1 MEKYKI
7 VKQLGDGTYGSV
19 LLGQVKDSPQEK
31 VAIKRMKKKYYSW
44 QECMD
49 LREVKALQKIRHA
62 NIIKLKEVI
71 REDNNLYMVFEYMN
85 ENLYELM
92 KKRDRLFPETNV
104 RNVIFQLLQGLA
116 YMHKLGF
123 RRYSGHPGIFRHP
136 TTSCRDPIPRIS
148 PTSDKFPSDPIKSD
162 NCPLGSDYRIV
173 RPGRASLVRPV
184 TDITGDTP
192 SPLHPYILRTCK
204 LHRCYHT
211 KLLRFFHRDLK
222 PENILC
228 KGVELIKIADFG
240 LARELRSR
248 PPYTDYV
255 STRWYRAPEVLLRS
269 TSYTSPIDMW
279 AVGCIAAELY
289 TLRPLFP
296 GSSEIDQ
303 MFKVCA
309 VMGTPNKEEWPE
321 GYMLAAKLSFR
332 WPQCAKTD
340 LKKIIHSSNN
350 DGIDVIG
357 ATLFWEPKRR
367 PTAVQCLKHPY
378 FKVSQDLKGTSS
390 ANVSVI
396 NEPTSAQ
403 SRESKQIFRDDWQTD
418 GDKTPGSPDD
428 IRDLD
433 KLLKEFELP
442 SKPNVKENTNYQP
455 QKFNKPNSGFPFDNP
470 QPQSKLPAP
479 PLPKFDTKPLDNR
492 KGNNSLFPSSSNYPE
507 NRSSNLKQPP
517 KAAVDQS
524 LDIDAIL
531 QGRSMQPQQ
540 SSKFMPSLP
549 PAKDFSASPRRDSLP
564 DWLNDEVLAKK
575 TNPSKVPTNVISKP
589 PMRLNQDEFFSNTNN
604 NNRDQNETKPPF
616 STSKPSAKQYYLG
629 NSRYKPGINP
639 RQTVRR
645 DSMNW
650 LSELSNNSNSASRGP
665 KLTSYMPTFGDQRK
679 PSVQQ
684 APSLYTDWH
693 RFGQ

>member
-1 MEKYKI
+1 MRRKSSES
-7 VKQLGDGTYGSV
+7 LV
-19 LLGQVKDSPQEK
+19 LDSD
-31 VAIKRMKKKYYSW
+31 R
-44 QECMD
+44 
-49 LREVKALQKIRHA
+49 
-62 NIIKLKEVI
+62 KLSDVG
-71 REDNNLYMVFEYMN
+71 F
-85 ENLYELM
+85 
-92 KKRDRLFPETNV
+92 
-104 RNVIFQLLQGLA
+104 
-116 YMHKLGF
+116 LGF

-309 VMGTPNKEEWPE
+309 VMGTPNKVTFFLLNPAVSHIQHFGDATTFTARDAGVGMRISKKDLTSLVEEWPE

-679 PSVQQ
+679 RKFKYEQST
-684 APSLYTDWH
+684 SNY
-693 RFGQ
+693 

>member
-49 LREVKALQKIRHA
+49 LREVKALQKIRNP

-116 YMHKLGF
+116 YMHKLG
-123 RRYSGHPGIFRHP
+123 
-136 TTSCRDPIPRIS
+136 
-148 PTSDKFPSDPIKSD
+148 
-162 NCPLGSDYRIV
+162 
-173 RPGRASLVRPV
+173 
-184 TDITGDTP
+184 
-192 SPLHPYILRTCK
+192 
-204 LHRCYHT
+204 
-211 KLLRFFHRDLK
+211 FFHRDLK

-269 TSYTSPIDMW
+269 TSYTSPIDIW

-303 MFKVCA
+303 MFKICA
-309 VMGTPNKEEWPE
+309 VMGTPNRDEWPE

-350 DGIDVIG
+350 DGIDLIG

-367 PTAVQCLKHPY
+367 PTAVQCLKHSY
-378 FKVSQDLKGTSS
+378 FKVSQDFMGTSS
-390 ANVSVI
+390 SNVSAI

-428 IRDLD
+428 MHDLD
-433 KLLKEFELP
+433 KLLKEFEP
-442 SKPNVKENTNYQP
+442 SSKSNVKENANSQP

-470 QPQSKLPAP
+470 QQQSKLPAP
-479 PLPKFDTKPLDNR
+479 PLPKFDIKPSDNR
-492 KGNNSLFPSSSNYPE
+492 KGNNSLFPSQSNYPE
-507 NRSSNLKQPP
+507 NRSSNLKQPS

-524 LDIDAIL
+524 FDFDAIL
-531 QGRSMQPQQ
+531 KGHSMQPQQ
-540 SSKFMPSLP
+540 PSKFMPPLP
-549 PAKDFSASPRRDSLP
+549 PMKDFSASPRRESLS
-564 DWLNDEVLAKK
+564 DWLNDDVLTKK
-575 TNPSKVPTNVISKP
+575 TNPSKMPTNVISKP
-589 PMRLNQDEFFSNTNN
+589 PMRLNPDEFFSNTNN

-645 DSMNW
+645 DSTNW
-650 LSELSNNSNSASRGP
+650 LSEVSNNSNSANRGP

-679 PSVQQ
+679 PPVQQ
-684 APSLYTDWH
+684 APPLFGDWH
-693 RFGQ
+693 RYGQ

>member
-1 MEKYKI
+1 
-7 VKQLGDGTYGSV
+7 
-19 LLGQVKDSPQEK
+19 
-31 VAIKRMKKKYYSW
+31 
-44 QECMD
+44 
-49 LREVKALQKIRHA
+49 
-62 NIIKLKEVI
+62 
-71 REDNNLYMVFEYMN
+71 
-85 ENLYELM
+85 
-92 KKRDRLFPETNV
+92 
-104 RNVIFQLLQGLA
+104 
-116 YMHKLGF
+116 
-123 RRYSGHPGIFRHP
+123 
-136 TTSCRDPIPRIS
+136 
-148 PTSDKFPSDPIKSD
+148 
-162 NCPLGSDYRIV
+162 
-173 RPGRASLVRPV
+173 
-184 TDITGDTP
+184 
-192 SPLHPYILRTCK
+192 
-204 LHRCYHT
+204 
-211 KLLRFFHRDLK
+211 FFHRDLK

-309 VMGTPNKEEWPE
+309 VMGTPNKVTFFLLNPAVSHIQHFGDATTFTARDAGVGMRISKKDLTSLVEEWPE

-442 SKPNVKENTNYQP
+442 SKPIVKENTNYQP

-549 PAKDFSASPRRDSLP
+549 PAKDFSASPRRDSLS
-564 DWLNDEVLAKK
+564 DWLNDDVLAKK

-639 RQTVRR
+639 LQTVRR